1 MNIQCCWKACAIRV
15 AIVSPIGLYGD
26 TGDGNA
32 SIQTRPA
39 WLQIEQYLS
48 LALHWPFILNRK
60 LAVTGYVA
68 EQEVHWLELASAA
81 DPAGH
86 GVQAA
91 APCAAYVL
99 TGQVAQL
106 AELPGAAVPA
116 AQGWQLADPPG
127 EAVPA
132 VQGWQPLATHVE
144 GSLPAGQSVLA
155 PVQPV
160 ERC

>member
-1 MNIQCCWKACAIRV
+1 M
-15 AIVSPIGLYGD
+15 
-26 TGDGNA
+26 
-32 SIQTRPA
+32 
-39 WLQIEQYLS
+39 
-48 LALHWPFILNRK
+48 
-60 LAVTGYVA
+60 GYDA

-99 TGQVAQL
+99 AGQVEQL

-127 EAVPA
+127 DAVPA
-132 VQGWQPLATHVE
+132 VQGWQPVAAHAE
-144 GSLPAGQSVLA
+144 GSLPGEQLVLA
-155 PVQPV
+155 PVQPASAV
-160 ERC
+160 